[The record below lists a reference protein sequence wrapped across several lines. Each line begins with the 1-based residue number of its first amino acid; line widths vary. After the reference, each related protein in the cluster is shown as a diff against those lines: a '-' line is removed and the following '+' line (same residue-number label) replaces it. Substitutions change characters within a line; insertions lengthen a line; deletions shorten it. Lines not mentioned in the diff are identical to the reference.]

1 MWEDVFTYPIKVTSG
16 RPFYDHKIGLKIN
29 GKQKLADF
37 FNKAFASPVQN
48 TLVIDSENQD
58 SSSNTLA
65 NAIRVRTGD
74 KTDMLVSFVRT
85 LRIPEDEREYNLPPG
100 FDNFPLFPINRFS
113 PNLPLE
119 IIAQGGVFL
128 PMYRK

>member
-1 MWEDVFTYPIKVTSG
+1 MWEDVFIYLIEVTSG
-16 RPFYDHKIGLKIN
+16 RPCYDYNIGLKIN

-37 FNKAFASPVQN
+37 FNKAFVTPVET

-65 NAIRVRTGD
+65 NVIRVRTGD

-113 PNLPLE
+113 PNLPPE

-128 PMYRK
+128 LMYRK

>member
-1 MWEDVFTYPIKVTSG
+1 MFTYPIEVTSG
-16 RPFYDHKIGLKIN
+16 RPCYDHNIGLKIN
-29 GKQKLADF
+29 SKQKLADF
-37 FNKAFASPVQN
+37 FNKAFATTPVETN
-48 TLVIDSENQD
+48 LVDSENQD
-58 SSSNTLA
+58 SSSSALA
-65 NAIRVRTGD
+65 NAIRVSTGD
-74 KTDMLVSFVRT
+74 KTDILVSFVRT

-113 PNLPLE
+113 PNLPPE